1 MLPLHFQISIHEQF
15 GKVEGSPL
23 FNVAATPGPV
33 TSPSASA
40 AVALASINVVI
51 NSGAWT
57 IPAKV
62 PSKENGVI
70 PSQHIVP
77 SELGGNFYGYDFYKR
92 FLRWIS

>member
-33 TSPSASA
+33 TSPSA

-57 IPAKV
+57 KPAKV

-70 PSQHIVP
+70 PSQHNVP
-77 SELGGNFYGYDFYKR
+77 SELGGDFYGYGFNKR